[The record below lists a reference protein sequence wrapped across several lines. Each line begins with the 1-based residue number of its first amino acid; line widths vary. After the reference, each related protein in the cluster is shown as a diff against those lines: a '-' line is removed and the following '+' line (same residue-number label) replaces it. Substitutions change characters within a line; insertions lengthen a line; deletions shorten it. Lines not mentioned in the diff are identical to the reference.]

1 MKSISFTGHRRL
13 TENKAAISDRL
24 YKKLEEEIQN
34 GATDFNTG
42 GAVGFD
48 CISAAVI
55 LKLREIYPHIKL
67 NLILPCSNDEQTK
80 YWTHEEKVEF
90 YRILSLA
97 NTVEYTS
104 EHFYTGCMKIRNARL
119 VELADCCFCYWN
131 TNKQKSGTGQTVRM
145 AMKKKI
151 KIVNL
156 FNEQLSDIY

>member
-1 MKSISFTGHRRL
+1 MRSVSFTGHRKL
-13 TENKAAISDRL
+13 AENTASIAQRL

-48 CISAAVI
+48 CLSAAVV
-55 LKLREIYPHIKL
+55 LKMREVYPNIKL
-67 NLILPCSNDEQTK
+67 NLILPCSNDEQTENWEK
-80 YWTHEEKVEF
+80 EEKAEF

-104 EHFYTGCMKIRNARL
+104 EHFYKGCMKVRNTRL
-119 VELADCCFCYWN
+119 IELADCCLCYWN
-131 TNKQKSGTGQTVRM
+131 TNNPRSGTGQTVRM
-145 AMKKKI
+145 AIKKKI

-156 FNEQLSDIY
+156 FNEQLSDIN